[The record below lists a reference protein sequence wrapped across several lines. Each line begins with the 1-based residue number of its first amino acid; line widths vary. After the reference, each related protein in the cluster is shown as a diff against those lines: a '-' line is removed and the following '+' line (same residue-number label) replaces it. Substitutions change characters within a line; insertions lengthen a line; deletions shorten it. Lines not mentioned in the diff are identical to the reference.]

1 MEYVEIAGR
10 ALSRHRDGMTLV
22 DSFYIPD
29 ANVVQYRRDRERC
42 ADLAAAIMGQHCAS
56 VTREFQCSE
65 DGEALVG
72 RGADGRVQMLL
83 HLDPEGVAELLK
95 AARFGQ
101 LANYIDEAARVA

>member
-10 ALSRHRDGMTLV
+10 MLPRHRDGMTLV

-29 ANVVQYRRDRERC
+29 ANVAQYRRDRERC
-42 ADLAAAIMGQHCAS
+42 AELAAEVMRQHCADVS
-56 VTREFQCSE
+56 RDFQYSE

-72 RGADGRVQMLL
+72 RDADGRITMLL

-101 LANYIDEAARVA
+101 LLNYVSAAASVD